1 MEPTRQLA
9 RFVNETGFEDLPA
22 DLVERAKVYLLDN
35 LAAGFVGAVQPW
47 SLMVASLAQDLG
59 GKPEVSVFNQP
70 WLADL
75 SRATLVNGAMLGAF
89 EAEHIGHVA
98 HPSAT
103 VFPAALALAERDRR
117 EGKDFLAALLLGYEV
132 VCRIGEAQTRATE
145 AERGFH
151 NPGVN
156 GPFGAAAAVGKLLG

>member
-1 MEPTRQLA
+1 MADIALRDQSSPGPVMEPTRQLA
-9 RFVNETGFEDLPA
+9 RFVAETGYQDLPA
-22 DLVERAKVYLLDN
+22 ELVERAKVYLLDN

-59 GKPEVSVFNQP
+59 GKPEASVFNQP
-70 WLADL
+70 WRADV
-75 SRATLVNGAMLGAF
+75 SRATLVNGAMMGAF

-103 VFPAALALAERDRR
+103 VFPAALAIAERDHLPGRA
-117 EGKDFLAALLLGYEV
+117 FIAALLLGYEV
-132 VCRIGEAQTRATE
+132 VGRIGEAQTRAVE

-151 NPGVN
+151 N
-156 GPFGAAAAVGKLLG
+156 